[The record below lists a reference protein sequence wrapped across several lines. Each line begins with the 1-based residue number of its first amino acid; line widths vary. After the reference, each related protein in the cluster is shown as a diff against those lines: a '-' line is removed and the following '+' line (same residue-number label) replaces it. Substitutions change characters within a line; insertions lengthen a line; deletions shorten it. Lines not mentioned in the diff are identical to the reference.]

1 MKKLLSAAL
10 LCLASALPALAQKAV
25 TVEPEI
31 AAGGYDNLNS
41 AVTAAVNGTETDYT
55 ITLNQDEQAFT
66 NTINPKGKNII
77 ICGANPDITI
87 NLAPRSGETNLR
99 TFVNLNTDAANGSIT
114 MKDVVIDGGNLAT
127 NSNPVF
133 QQTRGTLS
141 IENVRIQNF
150 ATTSANSMVRIYQTP
165 TASAIDNLTFS
176 NCTLPENVNYNI
188 FYSAANSGLSLKGMC
203 DFTVRLDQA
212 SSFIVNSGISEG
224 SITEITYS
232 SHTEDVPVVKNCD
245 DIFKF
250 NLNVA
255 GKMLSPKENSLYAV
269 NKANILLI
277 NDVDGVKTGTGYSAL
292 AGSAGAATNAT
303 TGAVIVVN
311 ENVNLTTSMNF
322 AGKSIEIRGAK
333 PDVAITLAADRA
345 LAYAAAADTHIDI
358 RDLAITPQAELA
370 YTSFIAQATTSDA
383 SVSFQNVTFKD
394 CNTTNAALIRANA
407 GGVWH
412 IDGVTF
418 ENCSVTPASKADGTE
433 VTPLVLTNN
442 PGCSVSGIN
451 NGLTIQVNNAG
462 TNSIDAQGLE
472 AGNEPIILTLSGA
485 AHDHTLITNCENLSL
500 FEITNS
506 GWSFQADEQGGLK
519 TLDRQIVTG
528 VEEVA
533 AEADGEAE
541 YFDLRGV
548 RVSADALTP
557 GLYICRKG
565 GKVSK
570 TVIR

>member
-10 LCLASALPALAQKAV
+10 LCLASALPVLAQKAV
-25 TVEPEI
+25 TNLTNNSE
-31 AAGGYDNLNS
+31 YDGL
-41 AVTAAVNGTETDYT
+41 TAAINAAASGDVLQINQNID
-55 ITLNQDEQAFT
+55 LNT
-66 NTINPKGKNII
+66 TINPGAKEITLQGANQNITVKIGKNSKNII
-77 ICGANPDITI
+77 PVVFNINSTAACHVKDITFDM
-87 NLAPRSGETNLR
+87 STDESTTNFIQQ
-99 TFVNLNTDAANGSIT
+99 TNGS
-114 MKDVVIDGGNLAT
+114 
-127 NSNPVF
+127 
-133 QQTRGTLS
+133 LS
-141 IENVRIQNF
+141 IENVIIKDF
-150 ATTSANSMVRIYQTP
+150 TTSATNGAIRLYNSPVST
-165 TASAIDNLTFS
+165 TIDNLTFA
-176 NCTLPENVNYNI
+176 NCSFPETAPYNI
-188 FYSAANSGLSLKGMC
+188 LIATASSYPIIKGKC
-203 DFTVRLDQA
+203 DFTVRLNNTDA
-212 SSFIVNSGISEG
+212 SFCDGGITSNSQVGIS
-224 SITEITYS
+224 YS
-232 SHTEDVPVVKNCD
+232 SHTETIPVVKDCD

-250 NLNVA
+250 NLNVD

-269 NKANILLI
+269 NKTNILLI
-277 NDVDGVKTGTGYSAL
+277 NEVDGVKTGTGYSAL

-311 ENVNLTTSMNF
+311 ENVNLTTSMNV

-345 LAYAAAADTHIDI
+345 LANAAAADTHIAI

-528 VEEVA
+528 IEEVA

-541 YFDLRGV
+541 YYDLRGV
-548 RVSADALTP
+548 RVNAEALTP

>member
-1 MKKLLSAAL
+1 MKKLLSAAI
-10 LCLASALPALAQKAV
+10 LCLASAIPALAQSETTSSITIDGDDTKYETIDAAAAAATDGQTILINGEVKLTSQLVISDKALTIKGV
-25 TVEPEI
+25 SDDAKIVIEKGAQIFKIQQADGATASLSLTDLAI
-31 AAGGYDNLNS
+31 NANYTANNLILLAAG
-41 AVTAAVNGTETDYT
+41 
-55 ITLNQDEQAFT
+55 TLNLENIVINGFT
-66 NTINPKGKNII
+66 SN
-77 ICGANPDITI
+77 
-87 NLAPRSGETNLR
+87 
-99 TFVNLNTDAANGSIT
+99 
-114 MKDVVIDGGNLAT
+114 AT
-127 NSNPVF
+127 N
-133 QQTRGTLS
+133 G
-141 IENVRIQNF
+141 I
-150 ATTSANSMVRIYQTP
+150 VRIYG
-165 TASAIDNLTFS
+165 ASNAIIDNVSFV
-176 NCTLPENVNYNI
+176 NCATPETSPYNI
-188 FYSAANSGLSLKGMC
+188 VFATATGSLTLKGKCDYNLSLNDRSAYITDGGITSESK
-203 DFTVRLDQA
+203 
-212 SSFIVNSGISEG
+212 VNIF
-224 SITEITYS
+224 YS
-232 SHTEDVPVVKNCD
+232 SHTESVPVVKDCD

-250 NLNVA
+250 NLNVD

-277 NDVDGVKTGTGYSAL
+277 NEVDGVKTGTGYSAL

-311 ENVNLTTSMNF
+311 ENVNLTSSMNF

-345 LAYAAAADTHIDI
+345 LANAAAADTHIAI

-418 ENCSVTPASKADGTE
+418 ENCSVTPASKADGTDA
-433 VTPLVLTNN
+433 TPLVLTNN
-442 PGCSVSGIN
+442 PGCSVSGVN

-506 GWSFQADEQGGLK
+506 GWSFQADENGGLK

-528 VEEVA
+528 IEEVA

-548 RVSADALTP
+548 RVNAEALTP

-565 GKVSK
+565 GRVSK

>member
-10 LCLASALPALAQKAV
+10 LCLASALPALAQSETASSITIDGDDTKYESIDAAATAASDGQTILINGEAKLTSQLLISDKALTIKGV
-25 TVEPEI
+25 SDDAKIVIAKGAQIFKIQQADGATASLSLTNLEI
-31 AAGGYDNLNS
+31 NANYTSNNLILLAAGSLNLEN
-41 AVTAAVNGTETDYT
+41 
-55 ITLNQDEQAFT
+55 
-66 NTINPKGKNII
+66 
-77 ICGANPDITI
+77 
-87 NLAPRSGETNLR
+87 
-99 TFVNLNTDAANGSIT
+99 
-114 MKDVVIDGGNLAT
+114 VVINGFTSNAT
-127 NSNPVF
+127 N
-133 QQTRGTLS
+133 G
-141 IENVRIQNF
+141 I
-150 ATTSANSMVRIYQTP
+150 VRIYG
-165 TASAIDNLTFS
+165 ASNATIDNVSFVDCATPETTPYNIVFATATGSLTLKGK
-176 NCTLPENVNYNI
+176 CDYNLSLNDKSAFITDGGITSDSKVSI
-188 FYSAANSGLSLKGMC
+188 FYSN
-203 DFTVRLDQA
+203 
-212 SSFIVNSGISEG
+212 
-224 SITEITYS
+224 
-232 SHTEDVPVVKNCD
+232 HTETIPVVKNCD

-250 NLNVA
+250 NLNVD
-255 GKMLSPKENSLYAV
+255 GKMLSPKENSLYTV
-269 NKANILLI
+269 NKTNILLI
-277 NDVDGVKTGTGYSAL
+277 NEVDGVKTGTGYSAL
-292 AGSAGAATNAT
+292 AGSAGAATKAT

-345 LAYAAAADTHIDI
+345 LANAAAADTHIAI

-506 GWSFQADEQGGLK
+506 GWSFQADENGGLK

-528 VEEVA
+528 IEEVA
-533 AEADGEAE
+533 AEAEGGAE

-548 RVSADALTP
+548 RVNAEALTP

>member
-10 LCLASALPALAQKAV
+10 LCLASALPALAQSETASSITIEGNDTQYATLKDAADAATDGQTILISGEAKLTSQLVISDKALTIKGV
-25 TVEPEI
+25 SDDAKIVIAKGAQIFKIQQADGATASLSLTNLEI
-31 AAGGYDNLNS
+31 NANYTSNNLILLAAGSLNLEN
-41 AVTAAVNGTETDYT
+41 
-55 ITLNQDEQAFT
+55 
-66 NTINPKGKNII
+66 
-77 ICGANPDITI
+77 
-87 NLAPRSGETNLR
+87 
-99 TFVNLNTDAANGSIT
+99 
-114 MKDVVIDGGNLAT
+114 VVINGFTSNAT
-127 NSNPVF
+127 N
-133 QQTRGTLS
+133 G
-141 IENVRIQNF
+141 I
-150 ATTSANSMVRIYQTP
+150 VRIYG
-165 TASAIDNLTFS
+165 ASNATIDNVSFVDCATPETTPYNIVFATATGSLTLKGK
-176 NCTLPENVNYNI
+176 CDYNLSLNDKSAFITDGGITSDSKVSI
-188 FYSAANSGLSLKGMC
+188 FYSN
-203 DFTVRLDQA
+203 
-212 SSFIVNSGISEG
+212 
-224 SITEITYS
+224 
-232 SHTEDVPVVKNCD
+232 HTETIPVVKDCD

-250 NLNVA
+250 NLNVD
-255 GKMLSPKENSLYAV
+255 GKMLSPKENSLYTV
-269 NKANILLI
+269 NKTNILLI
-277 NDVDGVKTGTGYSAL
+277 NEVDGVKTGTGYSAL

-345 LAYAAAADTHIDI
+345 LANAAAADTHIDI

-548 RVSADALTP
+548 RVNAEALPP

>member
-1 MKKLLSAAL
+1 MKKLLSAAI
-10 LCLASALPALAQKAV
+10 LCLASAIPALAQSETTSSITIDGDDTKYETIDAAAAAATDGQTILINGEVKLTSQLVISDKALTIKGV
-25 TVEPEI
+25 SDDAKIVIEKGAQIFKIQQADGATASLSLTDLAI
-31 AAGGYDNLNS
+31 NANYTANNLILLAAG
-41 AVTAAVNGTETDYT
+41 
-55 ITLNQDEQAFT
+55 TLNLENIVINGFT
-66 NTINPKGKNII
+66 SN
-77 ICGANPDITI
+77 
-87 NLAPRSGETNLR
+87 
-99 TFVNLNTDAANGSIT
+99 
-114 MKDVVIDGGNLAT
+114 AT
-127 NSNPVF
+127 N
-133 QQTRGTLS
+133 G
-141 IENVRIQNF
+141 I
-150 ATTSANSMVRIYQTP
+150 VRIYG
-165 TASAIDNLTFS
+165 ASNAIIDNVSFVDCAT
-176 NCTLPENVNYNI
+176 PETSPYNI
-188 FYSAANSGLSLKGMC
+188 VFATATGSLTLKGKCDYNLSLNDRSAYITDGGITSESK
-203 DFTVRLDQA
+203 
-212 SSFIVNSGISEG
+212 VNIF
-224 SITEITYS
+224 YS
-232 SHTEDVPVVKNCD
+232 SHTESVPVVKDCD

-250 NLNVA
+250 NLNVD

-277 NDVDGVKTGTGYSAL
+277 NEVDGVKTGTGYSAL

-311 ENVNLTTSMNF
+311 ENVNLTSSMNF

-345 LAYAAAADTHIDI
+345 LANAAAADTHIAI

-418 ENCSVTPASKADGTE
+418 ENCSVTPASKADGTDA
-433 VTPLVLTNN
+433 TPLVLTNN
-442 PGCSVSGIN
+442 PGCSVSGVN

-506 GWSFQADEQGGLK
+506 GWSFQADENGGLK

-528 VEEVA
+528 IEEVA

-548 RVSADALTP
+548 RVNAEALTP

-565 GKVSK
+565 GRVSK

>member
-10 LCLASALPALAQKAV
+10 LCLASALPALAQSETASSITIDGDDTKYQTINAAATAASDGQTILINGEAKLTSQLVISDKALTIKGV
-25 TVEPEI
+25 SDDAKIIIEKGAQIFKIQQADGATASLSLTDLAI
-31 AAGGYDNLNS
+31 NANYTANNLILLAAG
-41 AVTAAVNGTETDYT
+41 
-55 ITLNQDEQAFT
+55 TLNLE
-66 NTINPKGKNII
+66 N
-77 ICGANPDITI
+77 
-87 NLAPRSGETNLR
+87 
-99 TFVNLNTDAANGSIT
+99 
-114 MKDVVIDGGNLAT
+114 VVINGFTSNAT
-127 NSNPVF
+127 N
-133 QQTRGTLS
+133 G
-141 IENVRIQNF
+141 I
-150 ATTSANSMVRIYQTP
+150 VRIYG
-165 TASAIDNLTFS
+165 ASNAIIDNVSFVDCATPETSPYNIVFATATGFLTLKGKCDYNLS
-176 NCTLPENVNYNI
+176 LNDKSAYITDGGITSDSKVNI
-188 FYSAANSGLSLKGMC
+188 FYSN
-203 DFTVRLDQA
+203 
-212 SSFIVNSGISEG
+212 
-224 SITEITYS
+224 
-232 SHTEDVPVVKNCD
+232 HTETIPVVKDCD

-250 NLNVA
+250 NLNVD

-277 NDVDGVKTGTGYSAL
+277 NEVDGVKTGTGYSAL

-311 ENVNLTTSMNF
+311 ENVNLTSSMNF
-322 AGKSIEIRGAK
+322 AEKSIEIRGAK

-345 LAYAAAADTHIDI
+345 LANAAAADTHIAI

-418 ENCSVTPASKADGTE
+418 ENCSVTPASKADGTDA
-433 VTPLVLTNN
+433 TPLVLTNN
-442 PGCSVSGIN
+442 PGCTVSGVN

-462 TNSIDAQGLE
+462 TNSIDGQGLE

-485 AHDHTLITNCENLSL
+485 THDHTLITNCENLSL

-506 GWSFQADEQGGLK
+506 GWSFQADENGGLK

-528 VEEVA
+528 IEEVA
-533 AEADGEAE
+533 AEAEGEAE
-541 YFDLRGV
+541 YFDLRGM

-565 GKVSK
+565 GKVCKS
-570 TVIR
+570 VIR

>member
-1 MKKLLSAAL
+1 MKKLLSAAI
-10 LCLASALPALAQKAV
+10 LCLASAIPALAQSETTSSITIDGDDTKYETIDAAAAAATDGQTILINGEVKLTSQLVISDKALTIKGV
-25 TVEPEI
+25 SDDAKIVIEKGAQIFKIQKADGATASLSLTDLAI
-31 AAGGYDNLNS
+31 NANYTANNLILLAAG
-41 AVTAAVNGTETDYT
+41 
-55 ITLNQDEQAFT
+55 TLNLENIVINGFT
-66 NTINPKGKNII
+66 SN
-77 ICGANPDITI
+77 
-87 NLAPRSGETNLR
+87 
-99 TFVNLNTDAANGSIT
+99 
-114 MKDVVIDGGNLAT
+114 AT
-127 NSNPVF
+127 N
-133 QQTRGTLS
+133 G
-141 IENVRIQNF
+141 I
-150 ATTSANSMVRIYQTP
+150 VRIYG
-165 TASAIDNLTFS
+165 ASNAIIDNVSFVDCAT
-176 NCTLPENVNYNI
+176 PETSPYNI
-188 FYSAANSGLSLKGMC
+188 VFATATGSLTLKGKCDYNLSLNDRSAYITDGGITSESK
-203 DFTVRLDQA
+203 
-212 SSFIVNSGISEG
+212 VNIF
-224 SITEITYS
+224 YS
-232 SHTEDVPVVKNCD
+232 SHTESVPVVKDCD

-250 NLNVA
+250 NLNVD

-277 NDVDGVKTGTGYSAL
+277 NEVDGVKTGTGYSAL

-311 ENVNLTTSMNF
+311 ENVNLTSSMNF

-345 LAYAAAADTHIDI
+345 LANAAAADTHIAI

-418 ENCSVTPASKADGTE
+418 ENCSVTPASKADGTDA
-433 VTPLVLTNN
+433 TPLVLTNN
-442 PGCSVSGIN
+442 PGCSVSGVN

-506 GWSFQADEQGGLK
+506 GWSFQADENGGLK

-528 VEEVA
+528 IEEVA

-548 RVSADALTP
+548 RVNAEALTP

>member
-10 LCLASALPALAQKAV
+10 VCLASALPALAQSETASSITIDGDDTKYESIDAAATAASDGQTILINGEAKLTSQLLISDKALTIKGV
-25 TVEPEI
+25 SDDAKIVIAKGAQIFKIQQADGATASLSLTNLEI
-31 AAGGYDNLNS
+31 NANYTSNNLILLAAGSLNLEN
-41 AVTAAVNGTETDYT
+41 
-55 ITLNQDEQAFT
+55 
-66 NTINPKGKNII
+66 
-77 ICGANPDITI
+77 
-87 NLAPRSGETNLR
+87 
-99 TFVNLNTDAANGSIT
+99 
-114 MKDVVIDGGNLAT
+114 VVINGFTSNAT
-127 NSNPVF
+127 N
-133 QQTRGTLS
+133 G
-141 IENVRIQNF
+141 I
-150 ATTSANSMVRIYQTP
+150 VRIYG
-165 TASAIDNLTFS
+165 ASNATIDNVSFVDCATPETTPYNIVFATATGSLTLKGK
-176 NCTLPENVNYNI
+176 CDYNLSLNDKSAFITDGGITSDSKVSI
-188 FYSAANSGLSLKGMC
+188 FYSN
-203 DFTVRLDQA
+203 
-212 SSFIVNSGISEG
+212 
-224 SITEITYS
+224 
-232 SHTEDVPVVKNCD
+232 HTETIPVVKNCD

-250 NLNVA
+250 NLNVD
-255 GKMLSPKENSLYAV
+255 GKMLSPKENSLYTV
-269 NKANILLI
+269 NKTNILLI
-277 NDVDGVKTGTGYSAL
+277 NEVDGVKTGTGYSAL
-292 AGSAGAATNAT
+292 AGSAGAATKAT

-345 LAYAAAADTHIDI
+345 LANAAAADTHIAI

-462 TNSIDAQGLE
+462 TNSIDAKGLE

-506 GWSFQADEQGGLK
+506 GWSFQADENGGLK

-528 VEEVA
+528 IEEVA

-548 RVSADALTP
+548 RVNAESLTP

>member
-10 LCLASALPALAQKAV
+10 LCLASALPALAQSETASSITIEGNDTQYATLKDAADAATDGQTILINGEAKLTSQLVISDKALTIKGV
-25 TVEPEI
+25 SDDAKIVIAKGAQIFKIQQADGATASLSLTNLEI
-31 AAGGYDNLNS
+31 NANYTSNNLILLAAGSLNLEN
-41 AVTAAVNGTETDYT
+41 VVING
-55 ITLNQDEQAFT
+55 FT
-66 NTINPKGKNII
+66 SNATNGIVR
-77 ICGANPDITI
+77 ICGASNATIDNVSFVDCATPETTPYNIVFATATGSLTLKGKCDYNLSLNDKSAFIT
-87 NLAPRSGETNLR
+87 
-99 TFVNLNTDAANGSIT
+99 
-114 MKDVVIDGGNLAT
+114 DGG
-127 NSNPVF
+127 
-133 QQTRGTLS
+133 
-141 IENVRIQNF
+141 I
-150 ATTSANSMVRIYQTP
+150 TSDSKV
-165 TASAIDNLTFS
+165 S
-176 NCTLPENVNYNI
+176 I
-188 FYSAANSGLSLKGMC
+188 FYSN
-203 DFTVRLDQA
+203 
-212 SSFIVNSGISEG
+212 
-224 SITEITYS
+224 
-232 SHTEDVPVVKNCD
+232 HTETIPVVKDCD

-250 NLNVA
+250 NLNVD
-255 GKMLSPKENSLYAV
+255 GKMLSPKENSLYTV
-269 NKANILLI
+269 NKTNILLI
-277 NDVDGVKTGTGYSAL
+277 NEVDGVKTGTGYSAL
-292 AGSAGAATNAT
+292 AGSKGAATNAT

-345 LAYAAAADTHIDI
+345 LANAAAADTHIDI

-472 AGNEPIILTLSGA
+472 AGNEPIILTLSKA

-519 TLDRQIVTG
+519 TLDRQIVTDI
-528 VEEVA
+528 EEVA
-533 AEADGEAE
+533 AEAEGEAE

-548 RVSADALTP
+548 RVSADALAP

>member
-1 MKKLLSAAL
+1 MKKLLTAAL
-10 LCLASALPALAQKAV
+10 VCISCALPAMAQSETTFSITIDGNDTKYETIDAAAAAATDGQTILINGEAKLTSQLVISDKALTIKGVSDDAKIVIEKGAQIFKIQQADGATASLSLTDLAINSNYTANNL
-25 TVEPEI
+25 I
-31 AAGGYDNLNS
+31 LLAAG
-41 AVTAAVNGTETDYT
+41 
-55 ITLNQDEQAFT
+55 TLNLE
-66 NTINPKGKNII
+66 N
-77 ICGANPDITI
+77 
-87 NLAPRSGETNLR
+87 
-99 TFVNLNTDAANGSIT
+99 
-114 MKDVVIDGGNLAT
+114 VVINGFTSNAT
-127 NSNPVF
+127 N
-133 QQTRGTLS
+133 G
-141 IENVRIQNF
+141 I
-150 ATTSANSMVRIYQTP
+150 VRIYG
-165 TASAIDNLTFS
+165 ASNAIIDNVSFVDCATPETSPYNIVFATATGSLTLKGKCDYNLS
-176 NCTLPENVNYNI
+176 LNDRSAYITDGGITSDSKVNI
-188 FYSAANSGLSLKGMC
+188 FYSN
-203 DFTVRLDQA
+203 
-212 SSFIVNSGISEG
+212 
-224 SITEITYS
+224 
-232 SHTEDVPVVKNCD
+232 HTETIPVVKDCD

-250 NLNVA
+250 NLNVD

-277 NDVDGVKTGTGYSAL
+277 NEVGGVKTGTGYSAL

-311 ENVNLTTSMNF
+311 ENVNLTSSMNF
-322 AGKSIEIRGAK
+322 AGKSIEIRSAK

-345 LAYAAAADTHIDI
+345 LANAAAADTHIAI
-358 RDLAITPQAELA
+358 RDLAITTQAELA

-418 ENCSVTPASKADGTE
+418 ENCSVTPASKADGTDA
-433 VTPLVLTNN
+433 TPLVLTNN
-442 PGCSVSGIN
+442 PGCSVAGVN

-506 GWSFQADEQGGLK
+506 GWSFQADENGGLK

-528 VEEVA
+528 IEEVA

-548 RVSADALTP
+548 RVSADSLTP

-565 GKVSK
+565 GNASK